1 MSSSPPQSSRFE
13 VMSDEGGSVTLG
25 WVAEDVFYTRFTGGL
40 SAPIGMAYAARLR
53 ELLAAV
59 SSLRYFVDAG
69 TLSHYELLA
78 RSALTR
84 LILENRRKFSALVM
98 LTWSVRVGLPGEAFA
113 AAVGNPISLLT
124 EASEFEQR
132 LLAVAP
138 LAKQRLDSRMWASDA
153 SFNVASMSAT
163 SAYK

>member
-1 MSSSPPQSSRFE
+1 
-13 VMSDEGGSVTLG
+13 
-25 WVAEDVFYTRFTGGL
+25 
-40 SAPIGMAYAARLR
+40 
-53 ELLAAV
+53 
-59 SSLRYFVDAG
+59 
-69 TLSHYELLA
+69 
-78 RSALTR
+78 
-84 LILENRRKFSALVM
+84 
-98 LTWSVRVGLPGEAFA
+98 LPGEAFA